1 MVVMSQEVKILFKH
15 TEFNEPGVEGIW
27 AKPHGEYYILDNIPF
42 YVRNYALGD
51 IISAILENE
60 ELYAN
65 SLIQESG
72 NSVVRVLFSNTNTLT
87 PLRQKLKKMGCASEL
102 SNLPNLIAIDIP
114 PSVSYRKVITELD
127 NGEKAGDWE
136 YEEGCISNLHK
147 EQMRTTC

>member
-1 MVVMSQEVKILFKH
+1 
-15 TEFNEPGVEGIW
+15 
-27 AKPHGEYYILDNIPF
+27 
-42 YVRNYALGD
+42 
-51 IISAILENE
+51 
-60 ELYAN
+60 
-65 SLIQESG
+65 
-72 NSVVRVLFSNTNTLT
+72 VRVLFSNTNTLT
-87 PLRQKLKKMGCASEL
+87 PLIQKLKKMGCTSEL